1 MTIRDPD
8 EQRLVQASRR
18 GDAAAFEELVYRYQD
33 RIFNLV
39 YRLVGDF
46 HDACDLTQ
54 ETFLKA
60 FQGLKGFRGKA
71 SFFTWL
77 YRIAVNSSLSLRK
90 RSRGE
95 ALKTA
100 NWPSDAELAS
110 RCGNP
115 LKTDEP
121 VSATL
126 AKEQVELVEQAIAS
140 LEEELRVV
148 VILRDIEELDYARI
162 ARILEIPR
170 GTVKSRLHR
179 ARLELRGKLKGLV
192 E

>member
-1 MTIRDPD
+1 
-8 EQRLVQASRR
+8 V
-18 GDAAAFEELVYRYQD
+18 AAFEELVYRYQD

-60 FQGLKGFRGKA
+60 FQGLGGFRGKA

-77 YRIAVNSSLSLRK
+77 YRIAVNSALSLRK
-90 RSRGE
+90 RSRHG
-95 ALKTA
+95 ALKTSNWA
-100 NWPSDAELAS
+100 NDGETAS
-110 RCGNP
+110 NYANP
-115 LKTDEP
+115 DQPDEP
-121 VSATL
+121 ARAAL
-126 AKEQVELVEQAIAS
+126 AKEQMELIEQAIAS
-140 LEEELRVV
+140 LQEELRVV
-148 VILRDIEELDYARI
+148 VILRDIEELDYSGI
-162 ARILEIPR
+162 AHVLEIPR

-179 ARLELRGKLKGLV
+179 ARLELRAKLKGLI